1 MPHDHASASATEGLL
16 VRWSTPYD
24 ILLGRLIRRTDD
36 PLLDLAD
43 VGAGDDVLDLGTG
56 PGFLARAAASRV
68 GVSGSAV
75 GLDAAPEM
83 IDRAQERAS
92 REGSKATFVN
102 AGAQDMPFADAS
114 FDVVVSRLV
123 MHHLPGGVKSRAI
136 KEAFRVLR
144 PGGRLVIADLATHS
158 WVELLHDVLG
168 QGRARASEESN
179 PLADLATSAGFTH
192 VSTDAI
198 GILRTISGRKP
209 TDD

>member
-1 MPHDHASASATEGLL
+1 MPHDHASVSATEGLL
-16 VRWSTPYD
+16 VRWSKPYD
-24 ILLGRLIRRTDD
+24 ILLGRLIRRTDG

-56 PGFLARAAASRV
+56 PGFLARAAAARV

-75 GLDAAPEM
+75 GLDAAGEM
-83 IDRAQERAS
+83 IYLARERAV

-102 AGAQDMPFADAS
+102 AGAQDMPFADSS

-123 MHHLPGGVKSRAI
+123 MHHLPGDLKNRAVE
-136 KEAFRVLR
+136 EAFRVLR
-144 PGGRLVIADLATHS
+144 SGGRLVIADLAAHS

-168 QGRARASEESN
+168 HGRARESEESN
-179 PLADLATSAGFTH
+179 PLADVATSAGFTH
-192 VSTDAI
+192 VTTNAI

-209 TDD
+209 TDA